1 MRASSPAAAILCG
14 LIAIVL
20 FVAAVLYA
28 TGNLQFATS
37 VDGKHYKH
45 AVLCAALGISAL
57 VAASFL
63 RPRPVV

>member
-1 MRASSPAAAILCG
+1 MRSTSPVAAILCVV
-14 LIAIVL
+14 LALVL

-37 VDGKHYKH
+37 RNGIHYKH
-45 AVLCAALGISAL
+45 AVLSAALGVCAL
-57 VAASFL
+57 IGASFL